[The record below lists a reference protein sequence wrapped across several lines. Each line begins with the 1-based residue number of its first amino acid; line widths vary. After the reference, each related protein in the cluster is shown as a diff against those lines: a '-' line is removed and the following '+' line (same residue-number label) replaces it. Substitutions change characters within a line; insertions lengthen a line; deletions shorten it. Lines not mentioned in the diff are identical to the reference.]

1 MHGNKSFRAHPREE
15 YWFEEQG
22 ENRHNLVYKGFWQ
35 SDFKMS
41 RTAFEFT
48 VKRRLKKADTQFF
61 EINTYPKEN
70 NSNFMETGK

>member
-1 MHGNKSFRAHPREE
+1 M
-15 YWFEEQG
+15 
-22 ENRHNLVYKGFWQ
+22 YKGFWQ

-48 VKRRLKKADTQFF
+48 VKSVKRRLKKADTQFF